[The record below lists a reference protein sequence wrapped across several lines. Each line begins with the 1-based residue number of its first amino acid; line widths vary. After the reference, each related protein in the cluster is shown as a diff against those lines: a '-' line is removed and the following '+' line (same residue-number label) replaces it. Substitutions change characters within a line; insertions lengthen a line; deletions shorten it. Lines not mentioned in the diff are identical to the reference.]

1 MKSHGKGRRLSLNR
15 KRTIINGRNG
25 ECCVEKIQESQEEA
39 AATIA
44 SDSESAE
51 YEDNTD
57 ANKVE
62 LFDQITMPCEA
73 EQNMQIH

>member
-1 MKSHGKGRRLSLNR
+1 VSKIEKKLQGKGRRLSLNR
-15 KRTIINGRNG
+15 KILIINGRIG

-57 ANKVE
+57 AQQVE
-62 LFDQITMPCEA
+62 LVDQITMPC
-73 EQNMQIH
+73 

>member
-1 MKSHGKGRRLSLNR
+1 MF
-15 KRTIINGRNG
+15 
-25 ECCVEKIQESQEEA
+25 VEKIQESQEEA

-57 ANKVE
+57 AQQVE
-62 LFDQITMPCEA
+62 LVDQITMPWEA
-73 EQNMQIH
+73 EQNIQIHW